1 MASAKAM
8 LVLLVPV
15 CYAPDMPNNEALQF
29 DMFSGEAVDN
39 RTTTQ
44 KRKAKKREAPQQFEM
59 FSQRDVAQFEVRAR
73 PQMPLPE
80 SATMALIIQDPRSPE
95 QVELDRQRAA
105 EALNGHLFS
114 EPEPE
119 QQLAQAPG
127 PECPWARPSTRN
139 TPYLV
144 DLLIAPAW

>member
-1 MASAKAM
+1 MS
-8 LVLLVPV
+8 V
-15 CYAPDMPNNEALQF
+15 CYAPDMTEGAPLQI

-44 KRKAKKREAPQQFEM
+44 KRKAKKRAAPQQFEL
-59 FSQRDVAQFEVRAR
+59 FSQRDIAQFGVRAR
-73 PQMPLPE
+73 PQMPLPPG
-80 SATMALIIQDPRSPE
+80 ATMALIIQDPRTPE

-105 EALNGHLFS
+105 EALNGHLFTDPGL
-114 EPEPE
+114 EP
-119 QQLAQAPG
+119 QLAQPQR

-144 DLLIAPAW
+144 ELLTALAW